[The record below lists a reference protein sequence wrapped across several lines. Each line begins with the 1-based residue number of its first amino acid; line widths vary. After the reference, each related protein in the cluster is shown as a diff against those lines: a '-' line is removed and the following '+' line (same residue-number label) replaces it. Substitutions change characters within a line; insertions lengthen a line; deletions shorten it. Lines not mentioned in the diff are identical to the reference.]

1 MSARLSQVAGR
12 LSGAILRGDDVDLI
26 DAVHVG
32 ADARPGTLFCAVP
45 GRTHD
50 GHDHA
55 GEAIAAGA
63 SALLVERWLDA
74 DVPQVLVHSVRAAMG
89 PASAAI
95 HGDPSGELL
104 MLGVTGTNGKT
115 TVTFLLEAIVAGAG
129 MGSGRIGTLGARL
142 HGREEPGVR
151 TTPEGTDLQRLLRS
165 MRTRG
170 ADAVS
175 MEVSSHG
182 LDLHRV
188 DGTVLD
194 VAAFTNL
201 TRDHLDW
208 HGDMEHYLAAK
219 ARLFT
224 PDLSRHAVVLV
235 DAPGARDLLAL
246 VEVPVTTLGAGE
258 GSDVL
263 IRDREIGRD
272 GSSATLIVDG
282 EAVRIRTV
290 MRGTH
295 NLDNVLLAVVTAIR
309 AGIDPGVAA
318 RSVAEVQAP
327 PGRLE
332 PVGEADDPLVLVD
345 YAHTPD
351 AIGIV
356 AGVGRDLVPQGG
368 RLIIVVGAGGDRDR
382 EKRAPMGAA
391 AGAAADV
398 VLVTDDNP
406 RSEDPASIRDA
417 VAAGARAGRAEVEV
431 HAGRSGAVARA
442 IAMATPA
449 DVVLVLGRG
458 HESHQEVDGR
468 FLPLDDRDLVRAAL
482 AVRRDPSVASEGS
495 DGRTGR
501 GESA

>member
-1 MSARLSQVAGR
+1 VSARLSQVAAR
-12 LSGAILRGDDVDLI
+12 LSGATLRGDDVDLD

-32 ADARPGTLFCAVP
+32 VDAFPGALFCAVP

-55 GEAIAAGA
+55 SEAIAAGA
-63 SALLVERWLDA
+63 SALLVERWLDV
-74 DVPQVLVHSVRAAMG
+74 DVPQVRVPSVRAAMG
-89 PASAAI
+89 PAAATI

-208 HGDMEHYLAAK
+208 HGDMERYLAAK

-224 PDLSRHAVVLV
+224 PHLSRHAVVLV
-235 DAPGARDLLAL
+235 DAPGSRDLLAL
-246 VEVPVTTLGAGE
+246 VEVPVTTLGAGT
-258 GSDVL
+258 GADVR
-263 IRDREIGRD
+263 IRDRAVGRD
-272 GSSATLIVDG
+272 GSSATLVIDG
-282 EAVRIRTV
+282 EAVPVRTA

-295 NLDNVLLAVVTAIR
+295 NLDNVLLAVTVAIR
-309 AGIDPGVAA
+309 AGIDPEVAA
-318 RSVAEVQAP
+318 RSVAEVPAP

-356 AGVGRDLVPQGG
+356 VGVGRGLVPQDG
-368 RLIIVVGAGGDRDR
+368 RLIVVLGAGGDRDR
-382 EKRAPMGAA
+382 EKRAPMGEA

-406 RSEDPASIRDA
+406 RSEDPASIR
-417 VAAGARAGRAEVEV
+417 AAIAQGARGGLAEVEV
-431 HAGRSGAVARA
+431 HAGRSEAIARA
-442 IAMATPA
+442 IGMATPE

-458 HESHQEVDGR
+458 HESHQEVAGR
-468 FLPLDDRDLVRAAL
+468 FLPLDDRELVRAAL
-482 AVRRDPSVASEGS
+482 AGRRDLRVSREGEASS
-495 DGRTGR
+495 SGR
-501 GESA
+501 GAGA

>member
-1 MSARLSQVAGR
+1 
-12 LSGAILRGDDVDLI
+12 
-26 DAVHVG
+26 
-32 ADARPGTLFCAVP
+32 
-45 GRTHD
+45 
-50 GHDHA
+50 
-55 GEAIAAGA
+55 
-63 SALLVERWLDA
+63 
-74 DVPQVLVHSVRAAMG
+74 MG
-89 PASAAI
+89 PAAAAV

-182 LDLHRV
+182 LDLRRV
-188 DGTVLD
+188 DGTVFD

-208 HGDMEHYLAAK
+208 HGDMERYLAAK

-224 PDLSRHAVVLV
+224 PDLARRAVVLI

-246 VEVPVTTLGAGE
+246 VEVPVTTLGTGE
-258 GSDVL
+258 ESTVRIL
-263 IRDREIGRD
+263 DRAVGRD
-272 GSSATLIVDG
+272 GSSATLVIDG
-282 EAVRIRTV
+282 EHVQVSTV

-295 NLDNVLLAVVTAIR
+295 NLDNVLLAVTTAIR
-309 AGIDPGVAA
+309 AGIDPEVAA
-318 RSVAEVQAP
+318 RAVAAVPAP

-332 PVGEADDPLVLVD
+332 PVGEAEDPLVLVD

-356 AGVGRDLVPQGG
+356 VGVGRGLVPQGG
-368 RLIIVVGAGGDRDR
+368 RLIVVLGAGGDRDR

-391 AGAAADV
+391 AGAEADL

-406 RSEDPASIRDA
+406 RGEDPASIRAA
-417 VAAGARAGRAEVEV
+417 VAEGARRGRAEVEE
-431 HAGRSGAVARA
+431 HAGRGAAIARA
-442 IAMATPA
+442 ISAAAPE

-458 HESHQEVDGR
+458 HETHQEVDGR
-468 FLPLDDRDLVRAAL
+468 FLPLDDRSLVDEAL
-482 AVRRDPSVASEGS
+482 AARRGSGVAGEEEGATS
-495 DGRTGR
+495 GR
-501 GESA
+501 GGSA